1 MMVRVGIY
9 YSQVMA
15 RFLAQLAAS
24 PDGDGTLLDHS
35 MVFYGNGLSN
45 SDQHVHL
52 DLPMAV
58 FGGQFRGDRHL
69 AFGGTPMANLWMTA
83 AARFD
88 VPLDTFGNATGPLD
102 I

>member
-1 MMVRVGIY
+1 L
-9 YSQVMA
+9 MA
-15 RFLAQLAAS
+15 RFLDKLAAM
-24 PDGDGTLLDHS
+24 PEGDGSVLDHA
-35 MVFYGNGLSN
+35 MIFYGNGLSN

-58 FGGQFRGDRHL
+58 FGGQFKGDRHL
-69 AFGGTPMANLWMTA
+69 AFGSVPMSNLWLTA

-88 VPLDTFGNATGPLD
+88 APLEKFGDSTGRLE